1 MSESKDRS
9 FALCIHL
16 PQPGDQDTN
25 LPTQSRPTGNIQL
38 KHQEFETLST
48 VRFKLKHSHLGI
60 INSQPYAQD
69 PEAQLGPFKLFLN
82 FIVPAMTRV
91 DSWTAWENSMR
102 ENKEQEK
109 ESASVYELGN

>member
-25 LPTQSRPTGNIQL
+25 LPTQSCPAGNIQL

-48 VRFKLKHSHLGI
+48 VPFKLKHSHLEI
-60 INSQPYAQD
+60 INSQACAQD

-82 FIVPAMTRV
+82 FIVPAMMHV

-102 ENKEQEK
+102 KNEEQEK
-109 ESASVYELGN
+109 KSAGCISWGN